1 MSKQRETEWLTLNW
15 WSHNYLLASHLS
27 TKTCCCLFPHDSAC
41 LSVQEQYCS
50 PFMELGPYLTINM
63 NLLLSLRKKRNIPE
77 GLLFDEHMHL
87 FPILY
92 LKNLSYSLPYPP
104 VPFTSGSSSPGWLY
118 LRNTQTPSALI
129 SFFCCATPHKQE
141 KNQEKKITK
150 TIKAQTFTLFSVQ
163 QKQYFLN
170 TWKRAKL
177 TLMKKH
183 PLKKKKKKRS

>member
-1 MSKQRETEWLTLNW
+1 
-15 WSHNYLLASHLS
+15 
-27 TKTCCCLFPHDSAC
+27 
-41 LSVQEQYCS
+41 
-50 PFMELGPYLTINM
+50 MELGPYLTINM

-141 KNQEKKITK
+141 KNQEKKNHQNNKSPNIH
-150 TIKAQTFTLFSVQ
+150 SVQ
-163 QKQYFLN
+163 CSAETILF
-170 TWKRAKL
+170 
-177 TLMKKH
+177 KH
-183 PLKKKKKKRS
+183 LKACKAYSHEETSSQKKKKKKILNQFYSTFTEKFCCLLRFIVHLGFFRVWFLGFVFRF

>member
-1 MSKQRETEWLTLNW
+1 MSTCICFLFFILRTCHTLY
-15 WSHNYLLASHLS
+15 HIHL
-27 TKTCCCLFPHDSAC
+27 CH
-41 LSVQEQYCS
+41 
-50 PFMELGPYLTINM
+50 
-63 NLLLSLRKKRNIPE
+63 SLQAADP
-77 GLLFDEHMHL
+77 
-87 FPILY
+87 
-92 LKNLSYSLPYPP
+92 
-104 VPFTSGSSSPGWLY
+104 PGWLY

-183 PLKKKKKKRS
+183 PLKKKKKKILNQFYSTFTEKFCCLLRFIVHLGFFRVWFLGFVFRF